1 MRFLRFTKPNK
12 IKPMS
17 WSPESEKQYGKY
29 TKLSLLFLLIV
40 LLIIGLSGCSKAVS
54 IVPMP
59 LPPANL
65 ASNCPV
71 LPAPPSLLT
80 DPDRATWEVDLIA
93 KYGDCALKHRLTV
106 EAWEEAVKTSKK

>member
-1 MRFLRFTKPNK
+1 MRFLRFIKPNE

-17 WSPESEKQYGKY
+17 WSPERHAKYGRY

-40 LLIIGLSGCSKAVS
+40 LQIIGLSGCSKAVS

>member
-1 MRFLRFTKPNK
+1 MRFLRFSKPSE

-17 WSPESEKQYGKY
+17 WSPEKERQYGRY

-40 LLIIGLSGCSKAVS
+40 LLTIGLSGCSKAVS

-71 LPAPPSLLT
+71 LSAPPSILT

>member
-1 MRFLRFTKPNK
+1 MNFLRRMKPSA

-17 WSPESEKQYGKY
+17 WSPESEKQSARY
-29 TKLSLLFLLIV
+29 TKLSLLFLLFVI
-40 LLIIGLSGCSKAVS
+40 LILVLSGCSKAVS

-71 LPAPPSLLT
+71 LPPPPSTLT
-80 DPDRATWEVDLIA
+80 DPDRATWEIDLIA

-106 EAWEEAVKTSKK
+106 EAWEEAVKIPKK